1 LSVSLWMRQET
12 ATSQNV
18 VGSSLALH
26 LTTSVVPDQPSLQLD
41 LPDPESDDI
50 STMEFLARLEQAW
63 AICDRFD
70 LQTEIWRGR
79 ILGAVRDR
87 EKRGGE
93 GRGAGF
99 LQWLRENEISK
110 TRAYG
115 LIQLAEAADAMLT
128 EGALE
133 ESSVNQFSKRAF
145 METAQAV
152 PEVQL
157 MISEAANEGQEITR
171 KQVRRLTDE
180 FTAATSPLL
189 PEEIRQRTQENLLP
203 PRAVAPLVRELAK
216 LPEPQQEDFRKV
228 LRDEP
233 ELDRIK
239 DVTSTA
245 RWITKANESGAAVR
259 AFQQGEL
266 DLDKAMQEA
275 QRLDALGLLADA
287 VGQAQA
293 LESAVLKL
301 HTSWRRLGGL
311 HERLWVES
319 GSSTP
324 YLRDVLN
331 ALQSLSGATMRVS
344 LGELAGGKRVRP
356 AIGGGIPRTTGST
369 TLGLTPDLVLVILGP
384 LDLVCPGFS

>member
-1 LSVSLWMRQET
+1 MET
-12 ATSQNV
+12 PV
-18 VGSSLALH
+18 LE
-26 LTTSVVPDQPSLQLD
+26 LD
-41 LPDPESDDI
+41 LPDPDQDDI

-63 AICDRFD
+63 VVCDKFD
-70 LQTEIWRGR
+70 LQTEIWRGK
-79 ILGAVRDR
+79 ILKAVRDR

-99 LQWLRENEISK
+99 LQWLREREISK

-115 LIQLAEAADAMLT
+115 LIQLAESAQEMLG
-128 EGALE
+128 EGVLE
-133 ESSVNQFSKRAF
+133 ETSVNQFSKRAF
-145 METAQAV
+145 METAQAA

-180 FTAATSPLL
+180 FMAATSPLL

-203 PRAVAPLVRELAK
+203 PKVVAPLVRELAK
-216 LPEPQQEDFRKV
+216 LPEPQQDDLRKV

-239 DVTSTA
+239 DVTHTA
-245 RWITKANESGAAVR
+245 RWITKATESSVAVR

-266 DLDKAMQEA
+266 DLEKAMQEA

-287 VGQAQA
+287 VGQAQS

-311 HERLWVES
+311 QERLWVES

-324 YLRDVLN
+324 YLRDVLS
-331 ALQSLSGATMRVS
+331 ALQSLSGATLRVS
-344 LGELAGGKRVRP
+344 LGELAGGKRVRLQLVEE
-356 AIGGGIPRTTGST
+356 S
-369 TLGLTPDLVLVILGP
+369 PDQLDPPP
-384 LDLVCPGFS
+384 LP

>member
-1 LSVSLWMRQET
+1 MHFERISRGEAEACSVTECRPCCCWIPLN
-12 ATSQNV
+12 AP
-18 VGSSLALH
+18 L
-26 LTTSVVPDQPSLQLD
+26 VPDQLPSLELD
-41 LPDPESDDI
+41 LPDPESDEI

-63 AICDRFD
+63 AVCDRFD
-70 LQTEIWRGR
+70 LQTEILRGR
-79 ILGAVRDR
+79 ILKAVRDR

-99 LQWLRENEISK
+99 LQWLREREISK

-115 LIQLAEAADAMLT
+115 LIQLAESAQDMFS
-128 EGALE
+128 EGVLE
-133 ESSVNQFSKRAF
+133 EASVNRFSKRAF
-145 METAQAV
+145 METAQAD

-216 LPEPQQEDFRKV
+216 LPEEQQEDLRKV

-233 ELDRIK
+233 ELDRVK

-245 RWITKANESGAAVR
+245 RWITKATESGEAVR

-266 DLDKAMQEA
+266 DLEKAMQEA

-311 HERLWVES
+311 QERLWVES

-331 ALQSLSGATMRVS
+331 ALQSLSGATLRVS
-344 LGELAGGKRVRP
+344 LGELAGGKRVRLQLVEE
-356 AIGGGIPRTTGST
+356 S
-369 TLGLTPDLVLVILGP
+369 PDQLEPPP
-384 LDLVCPGFS
+384 LP

>member
-1 LSVSLWMRQET
+1 MS
-12 ATSQNV
+12 
-18 VGSSLALH
+18 GSTDL
-26 LTTSVVPDQPSLQLD
+26 DQPVLQLD
-41 LPDPESDDI
+41 LPDPERDDI

-79 ILGAVRDR
+79 ILRAVRDR

-99 LQWLRENEISK
+99 LQWLREQEISK

-115 LIQLAEAADAMLT
+115 LIQLAESADGMLS
-128 EGALE
+128 EGVLA

-145 METAQAV
+145 METAQAE

-203 PRAVAPLVRELAK
+203 PKAVAPLVRELAK
-216 LPEPQQEDFRKV
+216 LPEPQQDDFRRV
-228 LRDEP
+228 LRDDP
-233 ELDRIK
+233 ELDCIK

-245 RWITKANESGAAVR
+245 RWITKATASGEAVR

-266 DLDKAMQEA
+266 DLEKAMQEA

-311 HERLWVES
+311 QERLWVES

-331 ALQSLSGATMRVS
+331 ALQSLSGATLRVS
-344 LGELAGGKRVRP
+344 LGELAGGKRVR
-356 AIGGGIPRTTGST
+356 
-369 TLGLTPDLVLVILGP
+369 LQLVEEAADQLEP
-384 LDLVCPGFS
+384 PPMA

>member
-1 LSVSLWMRQET
+1 MSSPAWASPLT
-12 ATSQNV
+12 A
-18 VGSSLALH
+18 
-26 LTTSVVPDQPSLQLD
+26 SVVPDQPVLVLD
-41 LPDPESDDI
+41 LPDPEQDDI

-63 AICDRFD
+63 AVCDRFD

-79 ILGAVRDR
+79 ILRAVRDR

-99 LQWLRENEISK
+99 LQWLREQEISK

-115 LIQLAEAADAMLT
+115 LIQLAESADDLVGGGML
-128 EGALE
+128 EQK
-133 ESSVNQFSKRAF
+133 SVNQFSKRAF
-145 METAQAV
+145 METAQAS
-152 PEVQL
+152 PEVQV

-203 PRAVAPLVRELAK
+203 SKAVAPLVRELAK
-216 LPEPQQEDFRKV
+216 LPDEQQDDFRK
-228 LRDEP
+228 LLQDEP

-245 RWITKANESGAAVR
+245 RWITKATEAGIAVR

-266 DLDKAMQEA
+266 NLDKAMQEA
-275 QRLDALGLLADA
+275 LRLNALGLLADA

-293 LESAVLKL
+293 LEASVLKL
-301 HTSWRRLGGL
+301 HTSWRRLSGL
-311 HERLWVES
+311 QERLWVES

-324 YLRDVLN
+324 YLRDVLT
-331 ALQSLSGATMRVS
+331 ALQSLSGVTMRVS
-344 LGELAGGKRVRP
+344 LGELAGGKRVRLQ
-356 AIGGGIPRTTGST
+356 IVEES
-369 TLGLTPDLVLVILGP
+369 PDQ
-384 LDLVCPGFS
+384 LDPPTVG

>member
-1 LSVSLWMRQET
+1 MES
-12 ATSQNV
+12 
-18 VGSSLALH
+18 
-26 LTTSVVPDQPSLQLD
+26 TSVVPEPPSLQLD
-41 LPDPESDDI
+41 LPDPDRDDI
-50 STMEFLARLEQAW
+50 STLEFLARLEQAW
-63 AICDRFD
+63 AVCDRFD

-79 ILGAVRDR
+79 ILRAVRDR

-99 LQWLRENEISK
+99 LQWLREREISK

-115 LIQLAEAADAMLT
+115 LIQLAESAT
-128 EGALE
+128 ELLGEGLLE
-133 ESSVNQFSKRAF
+133 ETTVNQFSKRAF
-145 METAQAV
+145 METAQAE
-152 PEVQL
+152 PEVQM

-189 PEEIRQRTQENLLP
+189 PEEIRPRTQENLLP

-216 LPEPQQEDFRKV
+216 LPEPQQED
-228 LRDEP
+228 LRRCLKEEP

-245 RWITKANESGAAVR
+245 RWISKTSQASEAVR

-266 DLDKAMQEA
+266 DLEKAMQEA

-293 LESAVLKL
+293 LESSVLKL
-301 HTSWRRLGGL
+301 HTAWRRLGGL
-311 HERLWVES
+311 QERLWVES

-324 YLRDVLN
+324 YLRDVLG
-331 ALQSLSGATMRVS
+331 ALQSLSGATLRVS
-344 LGELAGGKRVRP
+344 LGELAGGKRVRLQLVEE
-356 AIGGGIPRTTGST
+356 S
-369 TLGLTPDLVLVILGP
+369 PDQLEPPVIA
-384 LDLVCPGFS
+384 